1 MKACFKGSMVEV
13 SCESLT
19 FPEKQILS
27 AARVNSIVFQ
37 AGSSGDPDRSAV
49 CSV

>member
-1 MKACFKGSMVEV
+1 MKTCFKGSVVEV

-19 FPEKQILS
+19 YSEKQILS
-27 AARVNSIVFQ
+27 AARVDSIMFQ
-37 AGSSGDPDRSAV
+37 AGSSEDPDRSAV

>member
-1 MKACFKGSMVEV
+1 MKACFKGSVVEV

-19 FPEKQILS
+19 FSEKQILS
-27 AARVNSIVFQ
+27 AARADSIMFQ

-49 CSV
+49 CSM